1 MPGTARGAIGRR
13 GDECDGEWML
23 AGLRTAFTTTSSK
36 GLDMA
41 MVMSMHWAGVTPEQ
55 YDTVRDAVGWEE
67 IPAAGGHVHVAR
79 FDAQG
84 LHVTDVWESQQAFE
98 TFFTERLAPAIQK
111 AGITG
116 TPETDFS
123 PLHRR
128 FIAPGISGA
137 A

>member
-1 MPGTARGAIGRR
+1 MSAGS
-13 GDECDGEWML
+13 ENDG
-23 AGLRTAFTTTSSK
+23 TTTNSK

-41 MVMSMHWAGVTPEQ
+41 IVMSMHWAEATPEQ
-55 YDTVRDAVGWEE
+55 YDTVRDAVQWEE
-67 IPAAGGHVHVAR
+67 VPGAGGQMHVAW
-79 FDAQG
+79 FDARG

-98 TFFTERLAPAIQK
+98 TFFAERLAPAVQK

-116 TPETDFS
+116 TPDTSFH

-128 FIAPGISGA
+128 YIAPDVSGA